1 MDPTNSQQVFDSSIS
16 FKLAGLVVVS
26 LIVVF
31 FLQYAGFRFVVSA
44 GRV

>member
-1 MDPTNSQQVFDSSIS
+1 MGDHSQQVFDSSVS
-16 FKLAGLVVVS
+16 FKLAGLVILS